1 MIKKK
6 DLQRDP
12 FLWFGAELNRRH
24 IDFQS
29 IALPTELP
37 NQYVMN
43 IVPSRAI
50 KLLPVGGA
58 NVKKYFVS
66 QKNGTFL

>member
-1 MIKKK
+1 
-6 DLQRDP
+6 
-12 FLWFGAELNRRH
+12 
-24 IDFQS
+24 
-29 IALPTELP
+29 
-37 NQYVMN
+37 MN